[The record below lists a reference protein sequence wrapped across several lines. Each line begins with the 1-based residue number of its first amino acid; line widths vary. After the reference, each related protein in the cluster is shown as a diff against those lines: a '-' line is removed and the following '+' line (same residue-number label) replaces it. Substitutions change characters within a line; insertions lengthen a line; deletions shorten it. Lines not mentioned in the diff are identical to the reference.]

1 MIIYRGIRYVYLTML
16 IVTRFGETHIGYYEG
31 EKSSMCDV
39 GYTLYIQLSAMG
51 VPTFL
56 ELIPPF
62 LITETKIYFTM
73 IKLTEEFD
81 F

>member
-1 MIIYRGIRYVYLTML
+1 MLT
-16 IVTRFGETHIGYYEG
+16 VTRFGETHIGYCEG

-39 GYTLYIQLSAMG
+39 GHSLYIQLSATG

-62 LITETKIYFTM
+62 LITETKICFTM
-73 IKLTEEFD
+73 IKLTNEEFD